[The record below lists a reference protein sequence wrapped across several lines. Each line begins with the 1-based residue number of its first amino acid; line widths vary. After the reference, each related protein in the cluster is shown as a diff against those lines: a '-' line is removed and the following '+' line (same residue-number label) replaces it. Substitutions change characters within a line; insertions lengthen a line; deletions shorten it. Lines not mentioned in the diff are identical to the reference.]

1 MYLIKNLIEIY
12 EVMKAEIKATKRGP
26 YDINWF
32 PLIELKISTKAANDI
47 AGIPS
52 KKENFAA
59 STLCQ
64 PSKRAIVMVI
74 PDLETPGIIA
84 NDWDKPI
91 RKLFKKLWF
100 SNVIYLFFVNW
111 DKYINKAVRI
121 EIIPIN
127 TFERRYNS

>member
-32 PLIELKISTKAANDI
+32 PLIELKISTKAAKDI

-59 STLCQ
+59 STLFQ
-64 PSKRAIVMVI
+64 PNKRAMVMVI
-74 PDLETPGIIA
+74 PDLDTPGIIA
-84 NDWDKPI
+84 KDCAKPI
-91 RKLFKKLWF
+91 KKLLKKEWF
-100 SNVIYLFFVNW
+100 FNEISLFFVNW
-111 DKYINKAVRI
+111 DKYIKKAVKI
-121 EIIPIN
+121 ETIPIN
-127 TFERRYNS
+127 KFERRYDS

>member
-1 MYLIKNLIEIY
+1 
-12 EVMKAEIKATKRGP
+12 MKAEIKATKRGP

-59 STLCQ
+59 STLSQ
-64 PSKRAIVMVI
+64 PSKSAIVMVI

-84 NDWDKPI
+84 RDWAKPM
-91 RKLFKKLWF
+91 RKLFVKLWF
-100 SNVIYLFFVNW
+100 FNEIFLFFVNC

-121 EIIPIN
+121 EITPIK
-127 TFERRYNS
+127 TFERRYDS